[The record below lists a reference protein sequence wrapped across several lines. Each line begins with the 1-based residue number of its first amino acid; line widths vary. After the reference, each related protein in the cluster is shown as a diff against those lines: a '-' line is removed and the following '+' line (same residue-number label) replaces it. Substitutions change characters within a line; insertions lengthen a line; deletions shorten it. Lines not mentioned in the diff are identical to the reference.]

1 MWTQDDFPG
10 ADHVPWQLLIRARF
24 VHEIDA
30 VIASRVVTRLAPALG
45 REKAV
50 RLAAAGTVRRG
61 KEEATDAHI
70 VGALRG
76 EHYDYT
82 KGNLSRAILLL
93 AVPMVL
99 EMSFESLFALVD
111 IWWVNRIDDGWFG
124 ATPTGGA
131 AAARR
136 RPAAPATT
144 TIDCRGRRRAPRLPD
159 DLAHALEQRR
169 TVVRNA
175 VLDRPLDAAG
185 VKNRKQGRSRY
196 GAKKE
201 KS

>member
-76 EHYDYT
+76 LAAWEEGDGICPENWPFRWPPKK
-82 KGNLSRAILLL
+82 KGFEDFDD
-93 AVPMVL
+93 PMVL
-99 EMSFESLFALVD
+99 AVIDGTFDLLRSGSPALQESL
-111 IWWVNRIDDGWFG
+111 
-124 ATPTGGA
+124 GA
-131 AAARR
+131 ALREIAR
-136 RPAAPATT
+136 T
-144 TIDCRGRRRAPRLPD
+144 
-159 DLAHALEQRR
+159 
-169 TVVRNA
+169 
-175 VLDRPLDAAG
+175 
-185 VKNRKQGRSRY
+185 
-196 GAKKE
+196 
-201 KS
+201 